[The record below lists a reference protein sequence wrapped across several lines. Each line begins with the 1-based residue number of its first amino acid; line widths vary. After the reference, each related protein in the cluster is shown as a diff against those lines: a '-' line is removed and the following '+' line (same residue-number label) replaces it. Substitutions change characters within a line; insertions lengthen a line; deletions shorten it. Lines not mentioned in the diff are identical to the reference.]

1 MKKSILLLIGYL
13 LFPICLFA
21 QLSTR
26 ERPVSFDMV
35 IKQMQDIND
44 SVATITMPTL
54 DMTKIE
60 EEDLNNEKN
69 GMPPRYGYPHKVAY
83 SINNSGTWK
92 TLANGDKLWQ
102 LHIICPKALSIN
114 FLFDKFWLPEGGK
127 LFVYSPDYKQY
138 IGAFTSKNNKGDS
151 INVRGFATEVIFSD
165 EVTLEY
171 YQPKFVTSHAIISI
185 RNIVQGYKSIDIFGH
200 SGGCQVNVNCPEGQ
214 NWQHEKKAVAFI
226 ANAFCNIFSGSLLN
240 TTDNEQKPYLLT
252 GRHCLYA
259 NDSALH
265 QQNLDL
271 MVFYW
276 NYEESSCDSTSS
288 QSTYY
293 TTSGATI
300 LADNIITDFIL
311 LKLTEDPKELP
322 LYTPYYLG
330 WDNSGDSGSP
340 GVCIHHP
347 NGDSKKI
354 STVLDQPTST
364 NISPYNNVGW
374 KVYWAATPNGYGTT
388 ESGSSGSPL
397 LSGEHKVIGQLRNGA
412 SRCDRP
418 MLYDTFGKFS
428 ISWTGNGDSIS
439 HKRLDCWLDSLGTGL
454 ISLEGVLLIKTE
466 EVLTR
471 NEQLYSN
478 IRITSTGRLT
488 IQGDIELMGNSR
500 VIVESGGEL
509 IIDGGTLSNANLV
522 LKSGAT
528 LRIIN
533 NGIIELRNGF
543 EAPLGTIVDIDNGQ
557 IL

>member
-1 MKKSILLLIGYL
+1 M
-13 LFPICLFA
+13 
-21 QLSTR
+21 
-26 ERPVSFDMV
+26 
-35 IKQMQDIND
+35 
-44 SVATITMPTL
+44 
-54 DMTKIE
+54 
-60 EEDLNNEKN
+60 
-69 GMPPRYGYPHKVAY
+69 
-83 SINNSGTWK
+83 
-92 TLANGDKLWQ
+92 
-102 LHIICPKALSIN
+102 
-114 FLFDKFWLPEGGK
+114 
-127 LFVYSPDYKQY
+127 
-138 IGAFTSKNNKGDS
+138 
-151 INVRGFATEVIFSD
+151 
-165 EVTLEY
+165 
-171 YQPKFVTSHAIISI
+171 
-185 RNIVQGYKSIDIFGH
+185 
-200 SGGCQVNVNCPEGQ
+200 
-214 NWQHEKKAVAFI
+214 
-226 ANAFCNIFSGSLLN
+226 
-240 TTDNEQKPYLLT
+240 
-252 GRHCLYA
+252 
-259 NDSALH
+259 
-265 QQNLDL
+265 
-271 MVFYW
+271 
-276 NYEESSCDSTSS
+276 
-288 QSTYY
+288 
-293 TTSGATI
+293 
-300 LADNIITDFIL
+300 
-311 LKLTEDPKELP
+311 
-322 LYTPYYLG
+322 
-330 WDNSGDSGSP
+330 
-340 GVCIHHP
+340 
-347 NGDSKKI
+347 
-354 STVLDQPTST
+354 LDQPTST